1 LKVPFPVIAD
11 LDQKIAVTYGMV
23 HESVSDTAAVR
34 AVFFIDPKQNIRA
47 ILYYPN
53 VLRSQHRRVAAGG

>member
-1 LKVPFPVIAD
+1 MIAD

-23 HESVSDTAAVR
+23 HEAVSDTAAVR

-47 ILYYPN
+47 IPLLPN
-53 VLRSQHRRVAAGG
+53 VLRSQYRRVAAGG